1 MSFATVEFYIFFLV
15 VFSIYILLAHKQQN
29 IFLLAASYI
38 FYAYWDWRF
47 LSLLFVSSTVDYF
60 CGLMI
65 GRHEGTK
72 AAKWYL
78 NLALVVN
85 LTFLGFFKSF
95 NFFISSLNQSLT
107 WLGLDANRLQLHV
120 ILPLGISF
128 YTFQSL
134 GYIID
139 VYRGQ
144 VKPIRRYTDYLLFV
158 SFFPQLIAGPIER
171 AGHLYRQIA
180 NKRVLS
186 WDRIKVGAYLIYWG
200 LFKKVFVADH
210 CAILAERLLSDPS
223 QYSGAQL
230 LVSLYA
236 FAFQIYCDI
245 SGYTDIARGVAKMMG
260 FDLTIN
266 FRLPYFST
274 NISDFWRRWHMSM
287 TFWFRDYVFFPVL
300 VRTRGNA
307 YFASF
312 LTLLCISLWHSI
324 SLNSIF
330 RGIYFGAAVA
340 VFHFIKSKGAPAAAA
355 ARNRSVQML
364 GALASGLFTFH
375 IVCLGWVFFYPS
387 DIKNVLGIFTRIC
400 QFLQPGV
407 FFVELRGLIALTA
420 VLIFVEIWQAL
431 ARDEFVLLKAN
442 FAVQAVLYW
451 VMFWLLFGSGTN
463 SSLPFIYFGF

>member
-1 MSFATVEFYIFFLV
+1 MSFATIEFYIFFLA
-15 VFSIYILLAHKQQN
+15 VFLIYVLLGHKPQN

-38 FYAYWDWRF
+38 FYAFWDWRF

-65 GRHEGTK
+65 GRYEGTK
-72 AAKWYL
+72 AAKRYL
-78 NLALVVN
+78 ILALVVN

-95 NFFISSLNQSLT
+95 NFFISSLNQCLT
-107 WLGLDANRLQLHV
+107 WFGLDANRLHLHV

-144 VKPIRRYTDYLLFV
+144 VKPIRRFTDYLLFV

-171 AGHLYRQIA
+171 AGNLYHQIA

-186 WDRIKVGAYLIYWG
+186 WDRIKIGVYLICWG

-210 CAILAERLLSDPS
+210 CAVLAERLLSGPS
-223 QYSGAQL
+223 QYSGAEI

-300 VRTRGNA
+300 VRTNGNA
-307 YFASF
+307 YLASF

-330 RGIYFGAAVA
+330 RGVYFGIAVA
-340 VFHFIKSKGAPAAAA
+340 VFHFIKSKGAVTVSATG
-355 ARNRSVQML
+355 NRLVRTL
-364 GALASGLFTFH
+364 GALVSGFLTFH

-387 DIKNVLGIFTRIC
+387 DIKNVLGIFSRLL
-400 QFLQPGV
+400 QSFQPGDL
-407 FFVELRGLIALTA
+407 FVQLRGLFALTA
-420 VLIFVEIWQAL
+420 VLIFVEIWQAVTK
-431 ARDEFVLLKAN
+431 DEFVLLKAN
-442 FAVQAVLYW
+442 FVVQAVLYW
-451 VMFWLLFGSGTN
+451 IMFWLLFGSGTG
-463 SSLPFIYFGF
+463 SSLPFIYFGL